1 MVEMI
6 CLLHGEGMYVQF
18 WLKNKLVEERLG
30 YVCSYVK
37 IGEIIDLI
45 EVDIWRLEIGE
56 SNLEETIFVGE
67 NNNDMNIN
75 ELEKWV
81 VADCKL
87 K

>member
-1 MVEMI
+1 M
-6 CLLHGEGMYVQF
+6 
-18 WLKNKLVEERLG
+18 VEERLG
-30 YVCSYVK
+30 HVCSYVK
-37 IGEIIDLI
+37 VGETIDLI
-45 EVDIWRLEIGE
+45 KVDIGRLEIGE